1 MENVRLGIVGLG
13 WFGGV
18 LAEAARSSGLAEV
31 VACYSRSPETRTA
44 FAEQHGGRAV
54 ADIDEMLGASD
65 VDGILVATPHSTH
78 VEIAE
83 AAARAGKHVFVE
95 KPLALTVAGVRRVAE
110 AAEGS
115 GVVVQAGQN
124 RRRQPAN
131 RRIKAM
137 IDAGELGTVL
147 QLEAMH
153 SAAGGH
159 KPDLPAWRADP
170 EECPHG
176 GMTALGVHTV
186 DTFNYFMGPA
196 RLVTAFSRRFTGIRE
211 LDDATSVLLEY
222 GDGQLGSINTTYFSP
237 PVVTLSVYGTE
248 AAVWNEEDGT
258 RLFVQSRSE
267 PARSEQPVETIDTIE
282 DELAEF
288 ARCIRDGSD
297 PETGIEEALE
307 VAAVLD
313 AVQRSIDTGCA
324 VDMADVR

>member
-18 LAEAARSSGLAEV
+18 LAEAARSSGFAEV

-65 VDGILVATPHSTH
+65 VDGMLVATPHSTH

-83 AAARAGKHVFVE
+83 RAARAGKHVFVE

-176 GMTALGVHTV
+176 GMTALGVHMV

-196 RLVTAFSRRFTGIRE
+196 RRVTAFSRRFTGIRE

-258 RLFVQSRSE
+258 RLFVQPRSE
-267 PARSEQPVETIDTIE
+267 AARSEQPIETIDTIE
-282 DELAEF
+282 DELEEF
-288 ARCIRDGSD
+288 ARCIRDGSV
-297 PETGIEEALE
+297 P
-307 VAAVLD
+307 
-313 AVQRSIDTGCA
+313 
-324 VDMADVR
+324 